1 MTWTLQRIEET
12 PEGLWPMTR
21 EIASNDQGASIEPW
35 GSTLAGRQV
44 LFKYN
49 HQDIAFEFQ
58 ARRSPRCD
66 AQHGEL
72 VDTDSNFPL
81 GPVCEV
87 WIDDRPMRFGGHRPL
102 AAAEW
107 ETVKWNITE
116 FLTTTFN
123 LCRLSAAPYAEQI
136 EFS

>member
-1 MTWTLQRIEET
+1 MAWTLQKTKET
-12 PEGLWPMTR
+12 PDGLWPMTR

-44 LFKYN
+44 LFKYS

-58 ARRSPRCD
+58 ARRSPSCD

-87 WIDDRPMRFGGHRPL
+87 WIDDRPMRFGMKRPL
-102 AAAEW
+102 SAE
-107 ETVKWNITE
+107 EMDAIKQNIVE
-116 FLTTTFN
+116 FLTTTFRDCE
-123 LCRLSAAPYAEQI
+123 LASPPYAEQVQ
-136 EFS
+136 FR